1 MISEKAD
8 EILEQFC
15 SPRMIK
21 EYKNRLSQIPRAWEL
36 TGEQFFDFYGKIK
49 DKNSS
54 TYDVNRVSYH
64 ILLNNTSKGYW
75 LRVETDNLVISVA
88 RGWEILDSFKFSSF
102 DRLTETVYELLKC
115 SEYKDTILVL
125 NNSITLDTLDKLD

>member
-36 TGEQFFDFYGKIK
+36 TSEQFYDFYGKIN
-49 DKNSS
+49 DKNCS
-54 TYDVNRVSYH
+54 TYDINRINYH

-75 LRVETDNLVISVA
+75 VRVETDDLAISVA
-88 RGWEILDSFKFSSF
+88 RGWENWDRFMFSSF
-102 DRLTETVYELLKC
+102 ELLTEAVYELLKC